1 MLYGLGVLIALF
13 IGTRLNV
20 AVLLWGQVAVTAT
33 QLMTHYSNE
42 YFDLAADRANPTPT
56 RWSGGS
62 RVLAEGYLQPQVALV
77 TAAIMGVIA
86 LLASLMLAF
95 VLNTGPLTL
104 PILLLA
110 LILGWSYSSP
120 PLYLNSHGLGEL
132 TGAILISGLTPMVGF
147 YLQARS
153 LELLPFLVVFPLC
166 CFQFAMLLVINFPDE
181 AGDAAAG
188 KHTLIYF
195 LGKKNNSRF
204 YITLLL
210 LSYATL
216 PLFLLLGLP
225 GIVALALLLISPL
238 AIWLAWRMWRGAWA
252 EPDQWDSLGFWS
264 IGLLMASVSAEL
276 LAFLFLIYL

>member
-1 MLYGLGVLIALF
+1 MALF
-13 IGTRLNV
+13 IGARLNV

-62 RVLAEGYLQPQVALV
+62 RVLAEGNLQPRVALV
-77 TAAIMGVIA
+77 TAVSMGLVA

-104 PILLLA
+104 PLLLLA
-110 LILGWSYSSP
+110 ITLGWSYSSP
-120 PLYLNSHGLGEL
+120 PLHLNSHGLGEL

-147 YLQARS
+147 YLQARG
-153 LELLPFLVVFPLC
+153 LVLLPFLVVFPLC

-195 LGKKNNSRF
+195 LGQKNNARL
-204 YITLLL
+204 YLALLL
-210 LSYATL
+210 LAYAAL

-225 GIVALALLLISPL
+225 AIVALALLLVSPL
-238 AIWLAWRMWRGAWA
+238 AIWLVWRMWRGAWA

-276 LAFLFLIYL
+276 LAFLFLLYQ

>member
-77 TAAIMGVIA
+77 TAAIMGAIA

-120 PLYLNSHGLGEL
+120 PLHLNSHGLGEL

-238 AIWLAWRMWRGAWA
+238 AIWLAWRVWRGAWA